1 MDTIPC
7 FLPLAS
13 EYNAHVQMQHK
24 HFNELLNGL
33 KLSPPSSATSSI
45 SYTHLRLID
54 SFYQSPDSR
63 DKIRVTR
70 DEKTGKVEQCVR
82 KVRLGDLDIYS
93 PKRAADWRIS
103 VNVEV
108 PGTYLASTRRSS
120 SAVPASPVVHHR
132 LVVPPPIG
140 TASHTRRKDRMSY
153 THEEFN
159 IDLTQVTS
167 NTGSGAKVNRIRHVP
182 PHTAQL
188 HTAGSLS

>member
-1 MDTIPC
+1 
-7 FLPLAS
+7 
-13 EYNAHVQMQHK
+13 MQHK

-45 SYTHLRLID
+45 SYTHLRLVD

-70 DEKTGKVEQCVR
+70 DEKTSKVEQCVR

-108 PGTYLASTRRSS
+108 PGAYDWLRRLPGPLDPRQLSCS
-120 SAVPASPVVHHR
+120 
-132 LVVPPPIG
+132 PPPRSPAPNWNG
-140 TASHTRRKDRMSY
+140 KPYKTEGPHELLARRIQ
-153 THEEFN
+153 H
-159 IDLTQVTS
+159 
-167 NTGSGAKVNRIRHVP
+167 
-182 PHTAQL
+182 
-188 HTAGSLS
+188 

>member
-1 MDTIPC
+1 
-7 FLPLAS
+7 
-13 EYNAHVQMQHK
+13 MQHK

-33 KLSPPSSATSSI
+33 KVSPPPSATSSI

-108 PGTYLASTRRSS
+108 PGASRRVLGFL
-120 SAVPASPVVHHR
+120 SAWSF
-132 LVVPPPIG
+132 I
-140 TASHTRRKDRMSY
+140 TASQFLRQLGRRA
-153 THEEFN
+153 
-159 IDLTQVTS
+159 TQGGKIV
-167 NTGSGAKVNRIRHVP
+167 
-182 PHTAQL
+182 
-188 HTAGSLS
+188 

>member
-1 MDTIPC
+1 
-7 FLPLAS
+7 
-13 EYNAHVQMQHK
+13 MQHK

-108 PGTYLASTRRSS
+108 PGTYDWFQ
-120 SAVPASPVVHHR
+120 PVVPR
-132 LVVPPPIG
+132 L
-140 TASHTRRKDRMSY
+140 R
-153 THEEFN
+153 F
-159 IDLTQVTS
+159 LL
-167 NTGSGAKVNRIRHVP
+167 
-182 PHTAQL
+182 AQL
-188 HTAGSLS
+188 FIIAS

>member
-1 MDTIPC
+1 
-7 FLPLAS
+7 
-13 EYNAHVQMQHK
+13 MQHK

-33 KLSPPSSATSSI
+33 KVTPPPSATSSI

-103 VNVEV
+103 VNLEI
-108 PGTYLASTRRSS
+108 PGTQYSLDAPSRVFGT
-120 SAVPASPVVHHR
+120 
-132 LVVPPPIG
+132 LLIWLYTFVVPPPIG
-140 TASHTRRKDRMSY
+140 TASHTRRKDRLSY
-153 THEEFN
+153 SHEEFN

-167 NTGSGAKVNRIRHVP
+167 TTSSGAKVIVFD
-182 PHTAQL
+182 
-188 HTAGSLS
+188 LSCFTPLNDP

>member
-1 MDTIPC
+1 
-7 FLPLAS
+7 
-13 EYNAHVQMQHK
+13 MQHK

-33 KLSPPSSATSSI
+33 KVSPPPSATSSI

-108 PGTYLASTRRSS
+108 PGASRR
-120 SAVPASPVVHHR
+120 V
-132 LVVPPPIG
+132 LVFLPIRSFI
-140 TASHTRRKDRMSY
+140 TASQFLRQLGRRA
-153 THEEFN
+153 
-159 IDLTQVTS
+159 TQD
-167 NTGSGAKVNRIRHVP
+167 GKIG
-182 PHTAQL
+182 
-188 HTAGSLS
+188 